1 MFAYDYPILGI
12 FWSMLMFFIW
22 VAWLMVLFNVIIDIF
37 RSSINGFGK
46 AAWILVVLVL
56 PLLGV
61 LIYLL
66 ANGDDM
72 QDRQVARMQ
81 SQQADMDS
89 YIRSAA
95 GSSSGVAEE
104 IAKLSE
110 LQSSGAITAE
120 EFASQ
125 KAKLLA

>member
-1 MFAYDYPILGI
+1 MLAYDYPILGL

-22 VAWLMVLFNVIIDIF
+22 IAWLMVLFNVIIDIF
-37 RSSINGFGK
+37 RSNINGFGK
-46 AAWILVVLVL
+46 AAWILVVVIV

-61 LIYLL
+61 LVYLL

-72 QDRQVARMQ
+72 QDRQVSRMQ
-81 SQQADMDS
+81 SQQSDMDS

-95 GSSSGVAEE
+95 GSSSSVAEE
-104 IAKLSE
+104 ISKLGE
-110 LQSSGAITAE
+110 LQASGVITAD
-120 EFASQ
+120 EFAAQ

>member
-1 MFAYDYPILGI
+1 MLAYDYPILGI

-22 VAWLMVLFNVIIDIF
+22 IAWLMVLFNVIIDIF

-46 AAWILVVLVL
+46 AAWILVVVL
-56 PLLGV
+56 MPLLGV

-72 QDRQVARMQ
+72 QDRQVSRMQ
-81 SQQADMDS
+81 AQQSDMDS
-89 YIRSAA
+89 YIRNTAS
-95 GSSSGVAEE
+95 SSSGVAEE
-104 IAKLSE
+104 LSKLGE
-110 LQSSGAITAE
+110 LQAGGIITAE
-120 EFASQ
+120 EFAAQ

>member
-1 MFAYDYPILGI
+1 MFAYDYPILGL

-22 VAWLMVLFNVIIDIF
+22 IAWLMVLFNVIIDIF
-37 RSSINGFGK
+37 RSNINGFGK
-46 AAWILVVLVL
+46 AAWVLVVIVM

-72 QDRQVARMQ
+72 QDRQVSRMQ
-81 SQQADMDS
+81 SQQADIDT
-89 YIRSAA
+89 YIRNTAS
-95 GSSSGVAEE
+95 SSSGVAEE
-104 IAKLSE
+104 ISKLSE
-110 LQSSGAITAE
+110 LQSSGVITAE

>member
-1 MFAYDYPILGI
+1 MFAYDYPILGL

-22 VAWLMVLFNVIIDIF
+22 IAWLMVLFNVIIDIF
-37 RSSINGFGK
+37 RSNINGFGK
-46 AAWILVVLVL
+46 AAWVLVVIVM

-72 QDRQVARMQ
+72 QDRQVSRMQ
-81 SQQADMDS
+81 SQQADVDA
-89 YIRSAA
+89 YIRNTAS
-95 GSSSGVAEE
+95 SSSGVAEE
-104 IAKLSE
+104 ISKLSE
-110 LQSSGAITAE
+110 LQSSGVITAE